1 MRHIIFSSMVNLM
14 IEQWL
19 KWIGLLDIKQD
30 SQEDNVHLVSSFCRN
45 GFFFL
50 ASQKIDDPFR
60 DERAY
65 LLIFNYGDWSQ
76 TNN

>member
-45 GFFFL
+45 GFFF
-50 ASQKIDDPFR
+50 
-60 DERAY
+60 
-65 LLIFNYGDWSQ
+65 
-76 TNN
+76 